1 MALIHLLPDQLI
13 SQIAAGEVVE
23 RPASALKELLE
34 NSLDAGSTDIS
45 VSLVQGGVK
54 QLRVAD
60 NGNGIAQEDLAMAL
74 TRHATSKI
82 ASLDDLEAVASLGF
96 RGEALASIA
105 SVSRT
110 QISSR
115 ALDTKHAWRIASN
128 GSEISPIEPTALDAG
143 TIIEVDDL
151 YFNTPARRKFLKTEG
166 TEFGHCEAAFNRVV
180 LSRPDV
186 AFMLQH
192 NGRALSRY
200 AVSEPTKRFGE
211 VLGADFAAETIAV
224 EESAAGLRIWGVV
237 AKPTFNRNKSDTQ
250 YVYVNGRFVR
260 DKLISHAI
268 RQAYQDVLHH
278 DRHPAFVLFLELDP
292 NLVDVNVHPA
302 KTEVRFRDGQ
312 AIHRFIFH
320 SLHKAL
326 ASPTG
331 VSNASTANQAAYNP
345 FGGQNAN
352 SPSYSAS
359 PYPQYQA
366 QINLSANEPNSFY
379 QTLFSANTAQNYSN
393 NALNNTAL
401 QTNRDGLARGAVFTS
416 NASENHAESAFPLGF
431 AVAQIHGVYVL
442 AQNAQGLVVVD
453 MHAAHERIM
462 YEQLKDALDNESVSM
477 QTLLLPVSFNADRL
491 EVATVQEALVGNDGS
506 LQQLGFDIA
515 ILSPTT
521 LAVRAVPTMLQDA
534 DAVTLARDVLRDLRE
549 YGASRALTERRNEL
563 LGTMACH
570 AAVRANR
577 SLTIPEM
584 NALLRDMEATER
596 SGQCNHGRPTWF
608 QVSMSDLDKMFM
620 RGK

>member
-1 MALIHLLPDQLI
+1 MPSIRLLPDQLI

-34 NSLDAGSTDIS
+34 NSLDAGSTDIT
-45 VSLVQGGVK
+45 VTLLNGGVK

-60 NGNGIAQEDLAMAL
+60 NGTGVAKDDLALAL

-82 ASLDDLEAVASLGF
+82 ATLDDLEAVASLGF

-110 QISSR
+110 QIISR
-115 ALDTKHAWRIASN
+115 YQDDHHAWRIDSE
-128 GSEISPIEPTALDAG
+128 GSAISAIEPAALGIG
-143 TIIEVDDL
+143 TIVEVHDL

-166 TEFGHCEAAFNRVV
+166 TEFGHCEEAFRRVA

-192 NGRALSRY
+192 NGRALSRLSI
-200 AVSEPTKRFGE
+200 ADPQKRFGE
-211 VLGADFAAETIAV
+211 ILGAEFSAESFTLD
-224 EESAAGLRIWGVV
+224 ESAAGLRLWGMA
-237 AKPTFNRNKSDTQ
+237 AKPTFSRNARDTQ

-278 DRHPAFVLFLELDP
+278 DRHPAFVLFLELDAS
-292 NLVDVNVHPA
+292 LVDVNVHPA

-312 AIHRFIFH
+312 AVHRFVFH
-320 SLHKAL
+320 ALHKAL
-326 ASPTG
+326 ATPTGASNLVTPNQAPTNPFSPTFG
-331 VSNASTANQAAYNP
+331 NAVS
-345 FGGQNAN
+345 
-352 SPSYSAS
+352 
-359 PYPQYQA
+359 YPTFQS
-366 QINLSANEPNSFY
+366 QIDLRANESPNFY
-379 QTLFSANTAQNYSN
+379 QTLFGNAGLQGNNPQNSYAMGGN
-393 NALNNTAL
+393 I
-401 QTNRDGLARGAVFTS
+401 
-416 NASENHAESAFPLGF
+416 HAAPSDAPFSPNYDPQDFPLGF

-442 AQNAQGLVVVD
+442 AQNNLGLVVVD

-462 YEQLKDALDNESVSM
+462 YEKLKAALDTSTVPM
-477 QTLLLPVSFNADRL
+477 QPLLLPVSFNADRL
-491 EVATVQEALVGNDGS
+491 EVATVQEQQSSEQGS
-506 LQQLGFDIA
+506 GLAQLGFDLA

-521 LAVRAVPTMLQDA
+521 LAVRAVPVMLQDA
-534 DAVTLARDVLRDLRE
+534 DAVALARDVLKDLRE
-549 YGASRALTERRNEL
+549 YGASRALTERRNEM

>member
-1 MALIHLLPDQLI
+1 MRIQLLPDQLI

-34 NSLDAGSTDIS
+34 NSLDAGSSDIQ
-45 VSLVQGGVK
+45 VALQQGGIK
-54 QLRVAD
+54 QIRVAD
-60 NGNGIAQEDLAMAL
+60 NGAGVAKEDLELAL

-82 ASLDDLEAVASLGF
+82 ASLEDLESVASLGF

-105 SVSRT
+105 SISRT
-110 QISSR
+110 QLLSR
-115 ALDTKHAWRIASN
+115 QADAKYAWRIASE
-128 GSEISPIEPTALDAG
+128 GSDISVIEPAALDTG
-143 TIIEVDDL
+143 TVIEVSDL

-166 TEFGHCEAAFNRVV
+166 TEFGHCEEVFNRIA

-186 AFMLQH
+186 ALMLQH

-200 AVSEPTKRFGE
+200 AVSQPERRFAE
-211 VLGADFAAETIAV
+211 VLGSEFAAESISLD
-224 EESAAGLRIWGVV
+224 ESAAGLRLWGMA
-237 AKPTFNRNKSDTQ
+237 AKPTFNRNSRDTQ

-260 DKLISHAI
+260 DKLIAHAI

-292 NLVDVNVHPA
+292 TLVDVNVHPA
-302 KTEVRFRDGQ
+302 KTEVRFRDAQ
-312 AIHRFIFH
+312 AMHRFIFH
-320 SLHKAL
+320 SLNKAL

-331 VSNASTANQAAYNP
+331 ASSAVTASQAGYNP
-345 FGGQNAN
+345 FGQQ
-352 SPSYSAS
+352 PSNT
-359 PYPQYQA
+359 PYPTFQS
-366 QINLSANEPNSFY
+366 QINLRAGESSGFY
-379 QTLFSANTAQNYSN
+379 ETMF
-393 NALNNTAL
+393 
-401 QTNRDGLARGAVFTS
+401 GARGIGVS
-416 NASENHAESAFPLGF
+416 GGSGSQMQYASPVCYAPEFEAESAIGQPQNNTQEYPLGF

-442 AQNAQGLVVVD
+442 AQNALGLIVVD

-462 YEQLKDALDNESVSM
+462 YEKLKNALDSKSVPM
-477 QTLLLPVSFNADRL
+477 QPLLLPVSFNADKL
-491 EVATVQEALVGNDGS
+491 EVATVQDTLSGNDDS

-515 ILSPTT
+515 VLSPTT
-521 LAVRAVPTMLQDA
+521 LAVRAVPTMLQSA
-534 DAVTLARDVLRDLRE
+534 DVVELARDVLRDLRE